1 MIGFIVVGLLVLAIM
16 VAGWMR
22 LRPSP
27 AERACARLRQQAMSS
42 GWRCRWL
49 PPSEAGA
56 LGLAAGNW
64 CWYARSLDVPSARDG
79 AWVRDGLGWR
89 VLEGGG
95 APSWLD
101 ALPEGI
107 GALRL
112 NGRELVLAWDER
124 EAGALDIAARCLPRV
139 V

>member
-1 MIGFIVVGLLVLAIM
+1 MGGFVVVGLLVLAVM

-27 AERACARLRQQAMSS
+27 AERARARLRQQAMSS

-64 CWYARSLDVPSARDG
+64 CWYARSLEVATAREG
-79 AWVRDGLGWR
+79 VWVRDDPGWR
-89 VLEGGG
+89 ALEGNVP
-95 APSWLD
+95 PSWLD
-101 ALPEGI
+101 TLPEGI

-112 NGRELVLAWDER
+112 KGGELALAWDER
-124 EAGALDIAARCLPRV
+124 EEGALDVAARCLPHAA
-139 V
+139 